1 VAVIAARRRPDLHWQ
16 PRHSDHERHRLD
28 GPDPPQ
34 PSSLRRSVALAGSDW
49 SASDSARRRLPAGA
63 GRRAGAAGRGH
74 QRAANRRRS
83 SAHPRA

>member
-34 PSSLRRSVALAGSDW
+34 PSSLRRVGSAGGLGLIGFGLRTPPATCWRWPACWRCW
-49 SASDSARRRLPAGA
+49 SWSSTCRKSSPFF
-63 GRRAGAAGRGH
+63 
-74 QRAANRRRS
+74 RS
-83 SAHPRA
+83 SAG